1 MVAVTGTRSSV
12 GNDEEA
18 RLRKQIKDR
27 KDTLKTVSKRARG
40 RLKTSLHT
48 FAENVED
55 DSDEST
61 TREASAGTRLK
72 AMSMDA
78 LVSLHPREAVK
89 QLQNLGGA
97 IRENFKDMT
106 SKARSTRA
114 WVRKAWQEGKLYH
127 QILVRTV
134 ISLEFKRL
142 IDERRFAALD
152 HVFATVPDNVGDA
165 EIERAMETFDAT
177 VKYFTAEREKIM
189 RFEQKKAAIKAAKRT
204 AYVQAIN
211 QVNSPPPEFKFS
223 FVKTERASI
232 LSEVEG
238 VEPTSQVTRQ
248 LDAVYDEADEED
260 RERRREEGEE
270 EEEDDE
276 DIAADADVSEEDEE
290 YEELEYEMKHSPFL
304 RTSSGKDIFHTSFA
318 RSKDNKRRGSKLAQD
333 ADKIGHA
340 VNVTDVTRDLSTL
353 AKAMLSESDEV
364 VQTSAKK
371 VNDPNKSLSFRS
383 DVSDSEFHDDDDD
396 EDFSAFGRAVNDLSN
411 KDLRATIVRLV
422 RTSTWHM
429 FEDANS
435 SRTAYFV
442 AVFFITLICVSSLVF
457 CLETLPRYDN
467 DPKAQDA
474 FYAVE
479 VFAAVMFTIEYV
491 VRSLCCPN
499 WRRFVIQPLNI
510 VDLVAVLPFYL
521 ELMMPMSVAGIQI
534 LRTIRLVRVLRIL
547 RLGVKFGRLAII
559 GQSIN
564 ECLDMLLVSIAIAS
578 VSIVIFS
585 TLIYYAEHGEYI
597 ESLDIYARS
606 TDVACD
612 GLAAD
617 ATTIYNS
624 DGSLVSQCQ
633 YVESPYKSI
642 PASFWWAIVT
652 LMTVGYGDHVPSTAW
667 GKFVACLTMVVSVL
681 LLALPISVIGTEFTR
696 RWLDWKSESEF
707 DKEKKLLSPRFHKLL
722 RALRLQL
729 RAAQDAQVDMR
740 SRAMELDDRIQT
752 IKALVQR
759 RNSETAFLK
768 RKIAARTNFKTSLD
782 KTEAQLEMDDLDAEM
797 HAMFAAHRDYRSVA
811 REVDT
816 IWGGTKLKRF
826 TEFLISAEH
835 VLDGLCGDDFD
846 LVTQEL
852 DSLFFEVWRVRA
864 KLCHTFKPSVKGRK
878 KVKKA
883 VDAIRLG
890 IRTGLISRQEP
901 AKASEAAP

>member
-1 MVAVTGTRSSV
+1 MVAVTGTRSSE

-27 KDTLKTVSKRARG
+27 KDTLNAASRRARG

-48 FAENVED
+48 FAERVEA
-55 DSDEST
+55 DSEETPNST
-61 TREASAGTRLK
+61 SVGKKLTALSLDT
-72 AMSMDA
+72 
-78 LVSLHPREAVK
+78 LVSLHPREAVRH
-89 QLQNLGGA
+89 LQHLGGA
-97 IRENFKDMT
+97 IRENFNDMT

-114 WVRKAWQEGKLYH
+114 WVRKAWREGKLYH

-152 HVFATVPDNVGDA
+152 NVFASVPDNVDDA

-177 VKYFTAEREKIM
+177 VKHFTIEREKIM
-189 RFEQKKAAIKAAKRT
+189 RFEQKKAANKAAKRS
-204 AYVQAIN
+204 AYIQGIN
-211 QVNSPPPEFKFS
+211 QVNTPSPAFNFS
-223 FVKTERASI
+223 FSKRERESV
-232 LSEVEG
+232 LSQAEE

-248 LDAVYDEADEED
+248 LDAVYDEADEEE
-260 RERRREEGEE
+260 RARRREEGEE
-270 EEEDDE
+270 DEEDE
-276 DIAADADVSEEDEE
+276 TDIAADADVSEEDEE
-290 YEELEYEMKHSPFL
+290 YEELEYELKHSPFL
-304 RTSSGKDIFHTSFA
+304 RTSSGKNVFQPASFA
-318 RSKDNKRRGSKLAQD
+318 KRKQGSKLAQE
-333 ADKIGHA
+333 AEKIGRHA
-340 VNVTDVTRDLSTL
+340 NVTDVTRDLSTL
-353 AKAMLSESDEV
+353 AKAMLSEADEV
-364 VQTSAKK
+364 VETSSKK
-371 VNDPNKSLSFRS
+371 VDNPNKSLSFRS
-383 DVSDSEFHDDDDD
+383 DISDSELPEDDE

-411 KDLRATIVRLV
+411 EDLRATIVRLV

-435 SRTAYFV
+435 SRLAYFV
-442 AVFFITLICVSSLVF
+442 AIFFITLICVSSLVF

-521 ELMMPMSVAGIQI
+521 ELMMPMSVAGIQV

-612 GLAAD
+612 GLADD

-652 LMTVGYGDHVPSTAW
+652 LMTVGYGDHVPSTGW

-696 RWLDWKSESEF
+696 RWLDWKTESEY

-740 SRAMELDDRIQT
+740 SRAMGLDDRIQT

-782 KTEAQLEMDDLDAEM
+782 KTEAQLDMDDLDVEM
-797 HAMFAAHRDYRSVA
+797 HSMFAAHRDYRSVS

-816 IWGGTKLKRF
+816 IWGGNKLKRF

-835 VLDGLCGDDFD
+835 VLDGLCGDDYD
-846 LVTQEL
+846 LVIQEL

-864 KLCHTFKPSVKGRK
+864 KLCHTFKPSVKGKK
-878 KVKKA
+878 KVQRA
-883 VDAIRLG
+883 VNAIRLG
-890 IRTGLISRQEP
+890 VRTGVISGQEP
-901 AKASEAAP
+901 AKASEAAS